1 MLFISYLFR
10 KGQEKREKKRSSQM
24 ELIQFTN
31 KAHTSLFIIQRLL
44 KFQTNN
50 YYQNHQMHIEH
61 HQARIIR
68 M

>member
-1 MLFISYLFR
+1 
-10 KGQEKREKKRSSQM
+10 M
-24 ELIQFTN
+24 ELIQITN
-31 KAHTSLFIIQRLL
+31 KAHTSPSDIQRLL

-68 M
+68 I